1 MIFEGFNESVSIKH
15 PAEAM
20 KVPPLSLGLMVSTQ
34 AVPVVRAGNETMQ
47 ENNTTQA
54 AATA

>member
-1 MIFEGFNESVSIKH
+1 MIFEGFNESVSINL
-15 PAEAM
+15 PAEAK
-20 KVPPLSLGLMVSTQ
+20 KVQPLSMGLMVSAQ

-47 ENNTTQA
+47 ENNTTPA